1 MAKLYANENFPL
13 KVVEA
18 LRTLG
23 HDVLTSQEAG
33 KANLSIKDVEVL
45 AFATENER
53 ALLTINRRDFIHL
66 HRQGGRHEGIIVCT
80 QDLDIQ
86 GQAERIHQ
94 AILGCQSLSGQ
105 LIRVNRPP
113 VKV

>member
-13 KVVEA
+13 KVIQA

-33 KANLSIKDVEVL
+33 KANLSIPDIDVL
-45 AFATENER
+45 AFATENKR

-66 HRQGGRHEGIIVCT
+66 HQLGDRHEGITVCT
-80 QDLDIQ
+80 QDTDVQ
-86 GQAERIHQ
+86 GQADRIHQ
-94 AILGCQSLSGQ
+94 AILGCRSLSGQ
-105 LIRVNRPP
+105 LIRVIRPG
-113 VKV
+113 